1 MVGRS
6 KQLVQSNQ
14 EIRDGKINLDR
25 PEKCCIII
33 GKNYNIHIFKYLA
46 SSLFQLP
53 RKPYNFNN

>member
-46 SSLFQLP
+46 S
-53 RKPYNFNN
+53 